1 MKRPWCFDC
10 PLAPLVE
17 DKLSYCPD
25 PATCPKGRGQK
36 EGPRVVTWLLVGLF
50 CVVAVGG
57 YSIGH
62 ATEQAVVTPTTLSE
76 EEAIAALEVIVNT
89 PPPEPEPTADER
101 IAAALE
107 FQNILGLDNV
117 EA

>member
-1 MKRPWCFDC
+1 MLHLFKFDGSSTFMF
-10 PLAPLVE
+10 PNGELATPQKIRE
-17 DKLSYCPD
+17 HF
-25 PATCPKGRGQK
+25 PAVDSFTHVLEIKGDM
-36 EGPRVVTWLLVGLF
+36 
-50 CVVAVGG
+50 C
-57 YSIGH
+57 
-62 ATEQAVVTPTTLSE
+62 QAVESLSALRELNHIDSSLSE
-76 EEAIAALEVIVNT
+76 EEAIAALETVINT